1 VTEYFFIIAVSIIAA
16 GLLLDYLRIKFRL
29 HQLERQQEEATADLK
44 KQRDHIFLLRE
55 ENTLLQNKLRHSFE
69 DTVTKLLGWQLF
81 EDRLNQNLKES
92 ERYQLTMGVLFID
105 IDDFRMVN
113 DGLNYETGDALL
125 QQVGERLQSCI
136 RQVDSVSRFSKDT
149 FVILITQLAKPETAA
164 IVAQRVL
171 RALQEPFTV
180 SGREL
185 CITAGIGIAVY
196 PNDGQDASTLL
207 RNADHALH
215 LAKAKGKQV
224 YQFFQEKMHDKSQR
238 ELSLASS
245 LNRENVFDE
254 FALYFQPIMNVNTK
268 AIMGMD
274 AMLYWQ
280 HPELGLVAPTEL
292 SSYAEKQ
299 HKSNV
304 VSEWLLRHACQQFMQ
319 WRTRGFLPEM
329 LGITLSLKQLDNSHF
344 IYRIS
349 QVLQEL
355 SFKPEWL
362 VLEIYENAPLVPAT
376 LEKAFNML
384 RYMGVKI
391 AIDNFGSG
399 TFSLCHL
406 KDYPVDYI
414 KLDKLFVENLT
425 HARTI
430 ALIESIVE
438 LAKHLS
444 MQVLVHGVDTQE
456 QADQLQKLGCV
467 LMQGKLY
474 GEPLP
479 EAEVINKMTVT

>member
-1 VTEYFFIIAVSIIAA
+1 VTEYFFIIAVGIIAG
-16 GLLLDYLRIKFRL
+16 GLLLDYLRIKVRL
-29 HQLERQQEEATADLK
+29 HQLERQQEEAAADLK

-105 IDDFRMVN
+105 IDDFRMIN

-125 QQVGERLQSCI
+125 QQVGERLQACI

-149 FVILITQLAKPETAA
+149 FVILVTQLAKPETAA

-171 RALQEPFTV
+171 RALQEPFMIN
-180 SGREL
+180 SRGL
-185 CITAGIGIAVY
+185 CITACIGIAVY
-196 PNDGQDASTLL
+196 PSDGQDASTLL

-215 LAKAKGKQV
+215 LAKAKGKQI

-245 LNRENVFDE
+245 LNRENVFNE
-254 FALYFQPIMNVNTK
+254 FALYFQPIMNVDTK
-268 AIMGMD
+268 TIIGMD

-280 HPELGLVAPTEL
+280 HPELGLVAPAEV
-292 SSYAEKQ
+292 SAYAEKQ

-304 VSEWLLRHACQQFMQ
+304 VSEWLLRHACQQFMH
-319 WRTRGFLPEM
+319 WRTLGFEPDM
-329 LGITLSLKQLDNSHF
+329 LGVTVSLKQLDNSHF

-349 QVLQEL
+349 QILQEL

-362 VLEIYENAPLVPAT
+362 VLEIYENASLVPET

-414 KLDKLFVENLT
+414 KLDKLFIENLH
-425 HARTI
+425 HARTL
-430 ALIESIVE
+430 ALLESVVG

-444 MQVLVHGVDTQE
+444 MQVLARDIDTQE
-456 QADQLQKLGCV
+456 QADQLQRIGCI
-467 LMQGKLY
+467 LMQGKLF
-474 GEPLP
+474 GEPMP
-479 EAEVINKMTVT
+479 EAEVIGKVKVT